1 MKIQKFFAWLAIA
14 IGSFYFLVPLIATFE
29 FSLRMR
35 RGEYSFD
42 AYRTVFA
49 DTTFRDSFSFSLM
62 MAVLTIIFITL
73 LIVPTAYWVRLRLP
87 QLRPVIEFITMLP
100 LVVPAIVI
108 IFGYLRLYNSSSF
121 LPLTATTS
129 GTNLLFLLG
138 LMMLSLPYTYRSID
152 SAMRTIDVRT
162 LTEAAQSLGAG
173 WSTILFR
180 CIFPNVLSGILSGA
194 FITFAIV
201 IGEFTIPSLLNRPAF
216 GPYLQLIGANK
227 AYEPPALAIIAFAM
241 TWASI
246 ALLNLVARFTK
257 HMPAKA

>member
-1 MKIQKFFAWLAIA
+1 MKPQKFFAWLAIA
-14 IGSFYFLVPLIATFE
+14 LGSFYFIVPLIATFE

-42 AYRTVFA
+42 AYRTVFSDGNFQA
-49 DTTFRDSFSFSLM
+49 SFGYSVF
-62 MAVLTIIFITL
+62 MAVFTIALITL
-73 LIVPTAYWVRLRLP
+73 LVVPTAYWVRLRLP
-87 QLRPVIEFITMLP
+87 QMRPVIEFITMMP
-100 LVVPAIVI
+100 LVIPAIVV

-121 LPLTATTS
+121 LPLTATTT
-129 GTNLLFLLG
+129 GTDLLFLFG
-138 LMMLSLPYTYRSID
+138 LMTLSLPYTYRSVD
-152 SAMRTIDVRT
+152 AAMRAIDVRT

-173 WSTILFR
+173 WWLILFR

-216 GPYLQLIGANK
+216 GPYLQLIGANR

-241 TWASI
+241 TWLSI
-246 ALLNLVARFTK
+246 ALLNIIALFTK
-257 HMPAKA
+257 PLPAKA